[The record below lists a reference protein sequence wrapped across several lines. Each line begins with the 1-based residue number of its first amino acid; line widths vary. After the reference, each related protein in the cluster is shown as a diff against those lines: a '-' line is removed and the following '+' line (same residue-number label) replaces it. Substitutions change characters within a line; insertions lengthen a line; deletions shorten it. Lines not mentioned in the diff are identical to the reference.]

1 MLYKVKNSGGETIA
15 YTNHLP
21 MAESYNFAARLDRDR
36 YTIYV
41 VMNDRDVLLTEKEV
55 DQ

>member
-21 MAESYNFAARLDRDR
+21 TAESYNFGERLDHTS
-36 YTIYV
+36 YQIYI
-41 VMNDRDVLLTEKEV
+41 VMNGQDVLLTEK
-55 DQ
+55 D

>member
-21 MAESYNFAARLDRDR
+21 TAESYNFGERLDHDR

-41 VMNDRDVLLTEKEV
+41 VMNDQEILLTEKK
-55 DQ
+55 

>member
-21 MAESYNFAARLDRDR
+21 TAESYNFGKRLDHTE

-41 VMNDRDVLLTEKEV
+41 VMNDRDVLLSEKK
-55 DQ
+55 